1 MFPLVKRGGVTWVKG
16 GAVEK
21 EVRDNLR
28 GRAIA
33 LLAFWG
39 RCSSIHFSCTRT
51 SAHYTRLIL
60 APVGGLGNHCL
71 KPLKLGFFHRVG

>member
-28 GRAIA
+28 DREVTQFAV
-33 LLAFWG
+33 WG
-39 RCSSIHFSCTRT
+39 GSREEFCTEIFQVKASREE
-51 SAHYTRLIL
+51 L
-60 APVGGLGNHCL
+60 
-71 KPLKLGFFHRVG
+71 